1 MRTRTKKTV
10 AVYFGGVNFFIVLL
24 GKVAYIAIYNN
35 KNGNTKAQR
44 SGQTYGRSYAI
55 VTVNVQRGHLV
66 SLDTGEI
73 DTDDPTNQAWILKYL
88 PASEYILPVTKN
100 KPAKPTPVVLEKK
113 QQGQDK
119 FDLDLAKKK
128 ADIEKVHGEI
138 RLQKLKEA
146 KLRGEMVPIDLMRTT
161 LEVHTRSIVTA
172 MKDGMEDLLLQVSS
186 EFRGSSEQLSRLR
199 GIVIT
204 ILNAQVDKSV
214 EATKKQLRVLANDY
228 AERKEVGEHE

>member
-1 MRTRTKKTV
+1 MAILKRSALAKHVNRVT
-10 AVYFGGVNFFIVLL
+10 AVVSMGVE
-24 GKVAYIAIYNN
+24 
-35 KNGNTKAQR
+35 
-44 SGQTYGRSYAI
+44 
-55 VTVNVQRGHLV
+55 RGHLV
-66 SLDTGEI
+66 SLPDGGI
-73 DTDDPTNQAWILKYL
+73 DTDDPTNQAWILKYRPDSEYL
-88 PASEYILPVTKN
+88 PAHFRKQDPV
-100 KPAKPTPVVLEKK
+100 PQEPTPEKK
-113 QQGQDK
+113 LTRASSKTRYQQPEVKEERTQNPISEEPNGMDK
-119 FDLDLAKKK
+119 FNLELAKKK

>member
-1 MRTRTKKTV
+1 M
-10 AVYFGGVNFFIVLL
+10 
-24 GKVAYIAIYNN
+24 AIL
-35 KNGNTKAQR
+35 KR
-44 SGQTYGRSYAI
+44 SALAKHIGRSYAI

>member
-1 MRTRTKKTV
+1 
-10 AVYFGGVNFFIVLL
+10 
-24 GKVAYIAIYNN
+24 
-35 KNGNTKAQR
+35 
-44 SGQTYGRSYAI
+44 
-55 VTVNVQRGHLV
+55 V